1 MTPKFLPCPSSETET
16 LQSALEPA
24 IDQLAEYLYL
34 GFSPKLD
41 NALEIA
47 EAVVAKFPYRHE
59 AHAMLTIV
67 NLFRRGKA

>member
-47 EAVVAKFPYRHE
+47 KGAIERFPDRE
-59 AHAMLTIV
+59 EPRAMLTIV
-67 NLFRRGKA
+67 NLFRGKA